1 MKDSP
6 LRESS
11 KKSYSSPDLKYT
23 FSLSKPVDSEKK
35 ISPKKLNFDSGMQEM
50 KETDKEKNLREW
62 LESKVKNIK
71 EKSGPMKQPKETKD
85 TEGDFDRYISGF
97 KSQNSLTKLDRVEE
111 EFYQEEQNHEKLLE
125 EERILKETEEKI
137 IIENKKL
144 LEKEQQKKEK
154 EELRQALMLK
164 AQYLRSQI
172 SYFDMKN
179 KELQNLEHQY
189 TMNGDPNIIPKA
201 QSICLSLKNL
211 EPHIPQFM
219 NEMNYINIELS
230 RLQ

>member
-1 MKDSP
+1 M
-6 LRESS
+6 RESS

-35 ISPKKLNFDSGMQEM
+35 ISPKKLNFDSGIQEM

-71 EKSGPMKQPKETKD
+71 EKSGSMKHPKEAKG
-85 TEGDFDRYISGF
+85 TEDDFDRYISGY
-97 KSQNSLTKLDRVEE
+97 KSQKSPKELDRIEE
-111 EFYQEEQNHEKLLE
+111 ELDQEQLNHEKFLE
-125 EERILKETEEKI
+125 EERFLKETEEKI
-137 IIENKKL
+137 IIENQKL

-154 EELRQALMLK
+154 EELREKLISK

-172 SYFDMKN
+172 TYFDMKN
-179 KELQNLEHQY
+179 KELQSLEHQY

-201 QSICLSLKNL
+201 QYISLSLKNL
-211 EPHIPQFM
+211 EPHILQFM
-219 NEMNYINIELS
+219 NELSYINTQLTK
-230 RLQ
+230 LN